1 MLKLAN
7 DYNVPVIE
15 EDYQWD
21 FAYEKRLPSLY
32 TLDTNKL
39 VIYIYSFT
47 LIFPYMMKIGY
58 AVGPADLIDMLGYA
72 LSVDE
77 TAVSGIGQYFLN
89 EYINLGHYENHV
101 KIVQKEYKGKLEL
114 LCSELDKITG
124 KGISY
129 QKPKGGLLLWCTLTD
144 DINERALCKKRR
156 RRECSWY
163 PAGYF
168 MRTIGKKERSYQ
180 TVLFKCY

>member
-1 MLKLAN
+1 
-7 DYNVPVIE
+7 
-15 EDYQWD
+15 
-21 FAYEKRLPSLY
+21 
-32 TLDTNKL
+32 
-39 VIYIYSFT
+39 
-47 LIFPYMMKIGY
+47 MMKIGY

-89 EYINLGHYENHV
+89 EYINSGHYENHV

-144 DINERALCKKRR
+144 DINERALCKKAAEKGVLVVPGWVFYENNRKKSGHIRLCFSNVTDDQIRR
-156 RRECSWY
+156 GVLLLGEALDECRRQE
-163 PAGYF
+163 
-168 MRTIGKKERSYQ
+168 GKESGEENRE
-180 TVLFKCY
+180 